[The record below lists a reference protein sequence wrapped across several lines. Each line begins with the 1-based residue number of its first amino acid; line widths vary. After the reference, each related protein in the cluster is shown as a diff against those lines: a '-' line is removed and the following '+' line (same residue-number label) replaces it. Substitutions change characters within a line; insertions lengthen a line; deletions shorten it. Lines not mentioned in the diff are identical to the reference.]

1 MTALIPILL
10 LGTLILVFA
19 VRLLVQWARKTHT
32 RPVTIEDYSCARAA
46 LDSVFVETM
55 AIKRIF
61 ATDDMDFIS
70 RTGTPKVQH
79 FFLKERKALAV
90 QWLQRTQK
98 QVAQLMDLH
107 LKLASYTY
115 DANPRFEFK
124 LALNYLCFILASNVL
139 LAFLW
144 VRGPFQSVRIASYT
158 LRAAEYFCSVFSLR
172 LEKLDPVKLG
182 PAREPRMV

>member
-1 MTALIPILL
+1 MTALIPVLL

-79 FFLKERKALAV
+79 FFLKERKALPV
-90 QWLQRTQK
+90 HWPQTTQN
-98 QVAQLMDLH
+98 QVPNLMDLH
-107 LKLASYTY
+107 LTLPSYTY
-115 DANPRFEFK
+115 DANPSFHV
-124 LALNYLCFILASNVL
+124 N
-139 LAFLW
+139 
-144 VRGPFQSVRIASYT
+144 
-158 LRAAEYFCSVFSLR
+158 
-172 LEKLDPVKLG
+172 
-182 PAREPRMV
+182 

>member
-1 MTALIPILL
+1 
-10 LGTLILVFA
+10 LVLA
-19 VRLLVQWARKTHT
+19 GRLVLQWSRKHHA
-32 RPVTIEDYSCARAA
+32 PAVTIEDFSQARTA
-46 LDSVFVETM
+46 LDSVFVETA

-61 ATDDMDFIS
+61 AADDMEFIC
-70 RTGTPKVQH
+70 RAGTPKVQR

-98 QVAQLMDLH
+98 LVAQLMDLH

-124 LALNYLCFILASNVL
+124 LTINYLCFILASNAL

-144 VRGPFQSVRIASYT
+144 LRGPFQAVRIVSYT
-158 LRAAEYFCSVFSLR
+158 LGAAEYFCSVLTLR
-172 LEKLDPVKLG
+172 LEEVDPVKLG
-182 PAREPRMV
+182 PESEPRTV